1 MRINKL
7 LLTTAIVSSAF
18 FSVAA
23 NAQVSTKNFIGPS
36 VEVGLVH
43 QNTKLNQRYEGDS
56 YSDRDEDYGA
66 KFSAQYGFQTAVP
79 NIVIGVGASY
89 IPTTTKVFYEDYKI
103 KNAMAVYV
111 EPTYVLSDSTAVFG
125 KLSYNRASRNI
136 VLPVPDVGSYGAFY
150 DKKDTLSGIGI
161 GAGVV
166 HFVKKDVFL
175 KAEIESVNYGSET
188 FPNWEGLDPFGLKT
202 TQLNTTV
209 SVGMKF

>member
-43 QNTKLNQRYEGDS
+43 QNTKVSERYEGDS
-56 YSDRDEDYGA
+56 YGYRDEDYGA
-66 KFSAQYGFQTAVP
+66 KLSAQYGFQTAVP

-89 IPTTTKVFYEDYKI
+89 IPTTTNFNADGYVPFKI
-103 KNAMAVYV
+103 KNAMGVYV

-125 KLSYNRASRNI
+125 KLSYNRADANADFGI
-136 VLPVPDVGSYGAFY
+136 YGSYNNKISA
-150 DKKDTLSGIGI
+150 IGL
-161 GAGVV
+161 GAGVT
-166 HFVKKDVFL
+166 HFVKSDVFL
-175 KAEIESVNYGSET
+175 KAEIESVNYDAET
-188 FPNWEGLDPFGLKT
+188 YYDSSIKIQQTNA
-202 TQLNTTV
+202 TV

>member
-43 QNTKLNQRYEGDS
+43 QNTKISDGIYDWS
-56 YSDRDEDYGA
+56 YNDKDYGA
-66 KFSAQYGFQTAVP
+66 KLSAQYGFQTAVP

-89 IPTTTKVFYEDYKI
+89 IPTTTNFNAYGYVPLKI
-103 KNAMAVYV
+103 KNAMGVYV

-125 KLSYNRASRNI
+125 KLSYNRADANADFGI
-136 VLPVPDVGSYGAFY
+136 YGSYNNKISA
-150 DKKDTLSGIGI
+150 IGL
-161 GAGVV
+161 GAGVT
-166 HFVKKDVFL
+166 HFVKSDVFL
-175 KAEIESVNYGSET
+175 KAEIESVNYDAET
-188 FPNWEGLDPFGLKT
+188 YFDSSIKIQQTNA
-202 TQLNTTV
+202 TV

>member
-43 QNTKLNQRYEGDS
+43 QNTKLNERYEGDS

-89 IPTTTKVFYEDYKI
+89 IPTTTKVFYEEYKI

-136 VLPVPDVGSYGAFY
+136 SLPVVDDYGVFY
-150 DKKDTLSGIGI
+150 DKKDTLLGIGI

-188 FPNWEGLDPFGLKT
+188 IPNWSPLDPFGLKT

>member
-18 FSVAA
+18 FSAAA

-43 QNTKLNQRYEGDS
+43 QNTKLNERYEGDS

-89 IPTTTKVFYEDYKI
+89 IPTTTKVFGEEYKI

-136 VLPVPDVGSYGAFY
+136 SLPVVDDYGAYY

-188 FPNWEGLDPFGLKT
+188 IPNWSPLDPFNLKT

>member
-36 VEVGLVH
+36 VEVGLVR
-43 QNTKLNQRYEGDS
+43 QNTKISDGIYDWS
-56 YSDRDEDYGA
+56 YNDKDYGA
-66 KFSAQYGFQTAVP
+66 KLSAQYGFQTAVP

-125 KLSYNRASRNI
+125 KLSYNRADANA
-136 VLPVPDVGSYGAFY
+136 DFGFYGSYNNKISA
-150 DKKDTLSGIGI
+150 IGL
-161 GAGVV
+161 GAGVT
-166 HFVKKDVFL
+166 HFVKSDVFL
-175 KAEIESVNYGSET
+175 KAEIESVNYDAET
-188 FPNWEGLDPFGLKT
+188 YYDSSIKIQQTNA
-202 TQLNTTV
+202 TV

>member
-43 QNTKLNQRYEGDS
+43 QNTKLTETFEGGS
-56 YSDRDEDYGA
+56 YSDRDKDYGA

-79 NIVIGVGASY
+79 NIVIGIGASY
-89 IPTTTKVFYEDYKI
+89 IPTTAKIFDGSFKI
-103 KNAMAVYV
+103 KNAMGAYV

-125 KLSYNRASRNI
+125 KLSYNRADTNA
-136 VLPVPDVGSYGAFY
+136 DFGDYGSF
-150 DKKDTLSGIGI
+150 KKTISGTGI
-161 GAGVV
+161 GAGVT
-166 HFVKKDVFL
+166 HFVKSDVFL
-175 KAEIESVNYGSET
+175 KAEIESVNYGTET
-188 FPNWEGLDPFGLKT
+188 YNQFGGLDIKIQQT
-202 TQLNTTV
+202 NATV

>member
-1 MRINKL
+1 
-7 LLTTAIVSSAF
+7 
-18 FSVAA
+18 
-23 NAQVSTKNFIGPS
+23 
-36 VEVGLVH
+36 
-43 QNTKLNQRYEGDS
+43 
-56 YSDRDEDYGA
+56 
-66 KFSAQYGFQTAVP
+66 
-79 NIVIGVGASY
+79 
-89 IPTTTKVFYEDYKI
+89 
-103 KNAMAVYV
+103 MAVYV

-136 VLPVPDVGSYGAFY
+136 FVPVPDTSYGAFY

-188 FPNWEGLDPFGLKT
+188 IPNWSPLDPFGLKT

>member
-43 QNTKLNQRYEGDS
+43 QNTKVSERYEGSS
-56 YSDRDEDYGA
+56 YSGRDEDYGA

-89 IPTTTKVFYEDYKI
+89 IPTTMKVFYNYKI

-136 VLPVPDVGSYGAFY
+136 VLPDVDSYGAFY